1 MPVQDSLLQWRRQH
15 NLVTFRPE
23 EVLQL
28 PAVLTQVNT
37 KWSVQR
43 TGVNKKQL
51 VLEGFSVCDEWA
63 DLDRVRPWS
72 NGWSTTRD
80 TNWLDGYNKEQKKKK
95 STATVQANGGA
106 G

>member
-1 MPVQDSLLQWRRQH
+1 MQDSLLQWRRQH

-28 PAVLTQVNT
+28 PAVLTQVNPR
-37 KWSVQR
+37 WSVQK
-43 TGVNKKQL
+43 TGVNKKLL

-80 TNWLDGYNKEQKKKK
+80 TNWLDGYNKEQMKKK